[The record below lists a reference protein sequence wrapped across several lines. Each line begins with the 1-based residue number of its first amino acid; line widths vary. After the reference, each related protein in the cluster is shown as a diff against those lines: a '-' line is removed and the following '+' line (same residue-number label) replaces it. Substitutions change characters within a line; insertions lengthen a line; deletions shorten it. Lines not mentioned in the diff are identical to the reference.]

1 MTTTSSSPRSNRGS
15 FAAMYEASRQMS
27 MDASP
32 RSLKLEQL
40 VPNPDQPRNRFH
52 QETLEELASSI
63 KTYGLLQPLVV
74 RPHPDGD
81 RAKYQIV
88 AGERRFHACK
98 LAGLEAVPVVIK
110 SMDDAE
116 VRQVALIENLQ
127 RENITPLEEAQVLK
141 QILDETG
148 LSHRDLGERIGKT
161 KAYVEQR
168 VRLLRYPS
176 EVQSALSQA
185 PAQEAAFTPGHAKAV
200 VQVEDADTRRSLI
213 QLIEAG
219 ALSVREAE
227 RRVHQLKRV
236 SADVPQL
243 ERREKL
249 LADILRPD
257 GLSDAAIESAVSAPG
272 RRAGA
277 RTGASEVDLETLSVI
292 QLLLE
297 AQATGH
303 WKVGAD
309 TLRKALKSDMAKLK

>member
-1 MTTTSSSPRSNRGS
+1 MTTTTRSNRGS

-40 VPNPDQPRNRFH
+40 VPNPDQPRSQFH
-52 QETLEELASSI
+52 QETLEELAGSI

-74 RPHPDGD
+74 RQHPDGD
-81 RAKYQIV
+81 RAKYQII
-88 AGERRFHACK
+88 AGERRYHACK

-127 RENITPLEEAQVLK
+127 RENITPMEEALVLK
-141 QILDETG
+141 QILEETG

-168 VRLLRYPS
+168 VRLLRYPE

-185 PAQEAAFTPGHAKAV
+185 PAQEAVFTPGHAKAV
-200 VQVEDADTRRSLI
+200 VQVEDEGTRRSLI
-213 QLIEAG
+213 RLIEAG
-219 ALSVREAE
+219 SMSVREAE

-236 SADVPQL
+236 QADVAQP

-249 LADILRPD
+249 VADILRPD
-257 GLSDAAIESAVSAPG
+257 GLSDAAIESATAAPG
-272 RRAGA
+272 RRAVPKGEV
-277 RTGASEVDLETLSVI
+277 TEVDLATLSVV

-297 AQATGH
+297 VQAKGN
-303 WKVGAD
+303 WMVDAD
-309 TLRKALKSDMAKLK
+309 TLRKALKADLAKVK